1 MCDVPAHS
9 SAVFRVQFRPTD
21 DQTYY
26 SQNLECF
33 VSFKSMRT
41 FRLVGEGDPNPHP
54 HPSPNPNPDPNP
66 NPNPNPTPSQ
76 GSHSLIWHHGKH
88 RALPLHAELC
98 APKVG

>member
-41 FRLVGEGDPNPHP
+41 FRLVGED
-54 HPSPNPNPDPNP
+54 NPNPYPNPKPNP
-66 NPNPNPTPSQ
+66 NPNSKPNLEPIPNPEQARSSSST
-76 GSHSLIWHHGKH
+76 
-88 RALPLHAELC
+88 C
-98 APKVG
+98 T

>member
-54 HPSPNPNPDPNP
+54 HPSPNPNPDPNLNP
-66 NPNPNPTPSQ
+66 NANPNSNPNPNPTPN
-76 GSHSLIWHHGKH
+76 
-88 RALPLHAELC
+88 PN
-98 APKVG
+98 P